1 MQKKRKKIWRIAK
14 KNVLLSRNC
23 KFLFQNTMILHTEYL
38 FLTNEIDG
46 FRHCRETLSESS
58 STMLLCKKGY
68 IDVFFHDKMLRVG
81 KDDLLIR
88 IPRATELGPYE
99 MSDDFEFIEL
109 AIPNKIFEDLMFELM
124 RVEPLWWQKQ
134 EYLKANPLFH
144 LSDYSKEFCEVFFHL
159 LTLQV
164 SSPLNDY
171 RRQILKLMAR
181 SATLEILNYLDRV
194 IPTEELDVSR
204 LASNTGDYTFH
215 TFTKLLRENPH
226 KREVQWYAEQIGI
239 TPKYLSEIC
248 KERSGKSASE
258 WIADVTIAELKHL
271 LRDTTIP
278 IHEVA
283 KQLEFPNASF
293 FCQYTKKHTG
303 LTPNKF
309 RKERKS

>member
-1 MQKKRKKIWRIAK
+1 M
-14 KNVLLSRNC
+14 V
-23 KFLFQNTMILHTEYL
+23 
-38 FLTNEIDG
+38 
-46 FRHCRETLSESS
+46 
-58 STMLLCKKGY
+58 LCKKGY
-68 IDVFFHDKMLRVG
+68 VDVFFHGAMLRVHQNE
-81 KDDLLIR
+81 LLIR

-99 MSDDFEFIEL
+99 FSEDFEFLEL
-109 AIPNKIFEDLMFELM
+109 AIPNRIFEELMYELM
-124 RVEPLWWQKQ
+124 RVEPMWWQKQ
-134 EYLKANPLFH
+134 EYLKAHPLFQ
-144 LSDYSKEFCEVFFHL
+144 LNEVSMEFCETYFHL
-159 LTLQV
+159 LTLQM
-164 SSPLNDY
+164 SEPLDDY

-181 SATLEILNYLDRV
+181 GAALEILGYLDKV
-194 IPTEELDVSR
+194 ISADDLNVTR
-204 LASNTGDYTFH
+204 LAANSGDYTFH
-215 TFTKLLRENPH
+215 TFTNLLRDNPH

-278 IHEVA
+278 IHKIAE
-283 KQLEFPNASF
+283 QMEFPNASF

>member
-1 MQKKRKKIWRIAK
+1 
-14 KNVLLSRNC
+14 
-23 KFLFQNTMILHTEYL
+23 MILHNEYL
-38 FLTNEIDG
+38 FLTDEVAG
-46 FRHCRETLSESS
+46 FRQFRETLSET
-58 STMLLCKKGY
+58 STTMVLCKKGW
-68 IDVFFHDKMLRVG
+68 IDVFFHDGMKRVHQ
-81 KDDLLIR
+81 DELLIR

-99 MSDDFEFIEL
+99 FSEDFEFLEL
-109 AIPNKIFEDLMFELM
+109 AIPNKIFEELMYELM

-134 EYLKANPLFH
+134 EYLKANPIFQLNEV
-144 LSDYSKEFCEVFFHL
+144 SKEFCETYFHL
-159 LTLQV
+159 LKLQMV
-164 SSPLNDY
+164 EPLNDY

-181 SATLEILNYLDRV
+181 GATLEILQYLDKA
-194 IPTEELDVSR
+194 IATEDLNVAR

-215 TFTKLLRENPH
+215 AFTNLLREHPH
-226 KREVQWYAEQIGI
+226 KREVQWFAEQIGI

-278 IHEVA
+278 IHKVA
-283 KQLEFPNASF
+283 EQMEFPNASF

>member
-1 MQKKRKKIWRIAK
+1 
-14 KNVLLSRNC
+14 
-23 KFLFQNTMILHTEYL
+23 MILHNEYL
-38 FLTNEIDG
+38 FLTDEVAG
-46 FRHCRETLSESS
+46 FRQFRETLSET
-58 STMLLCKKGY
+58 STTMVYCKKGH
-68 IDVFFHDKMLRVG
+68 IDVFFHGKMLRVNQ
-81 KDDLLIR
+81 DELLIR

-99 MSDDFEFIEL
+99 FSEDFEFLEL
-109 AIPNKIFEDLMFELM
+109 AIPNKIFEELMYELM

-134 EYLKANPLFH
+134 EYLKAHPLFQ
-144 LSDYSKEFCEVFFHL
+144 LNEMSKEFCETYFHL
-159 LTLQV
+159 LTLQM
-164 SSPLNDY
+164 SEPLNDY

-181 SATLEILNYLDRV
+181 GATLEILHYLDNT
-194 IPTEELDVSR
+194 IPTDDMNVTR
-204 LASNTGDYTFH
+204 LAANSGDYTFH
-215 TFTKLLRENPH
+215 TFTNMLRENPH

-271 LRDTTIP
+271 LRDTTLP
-278 IHEVA
+278 IHKIAE
-283 KQLEFPNASF
+283 QMEFPNASF

>member
-1 MQKKRKKIWRIAK
+1 
-14 KNVLLSRNC
+14 
-23 KFLFQNTMILHTEYL
+23 MILHNEYL
-38 FLTNEIDG
+38 FLTNEIEG
-46 FRHCRETLSESS
+46 FRQCRETRSESS
-58 STMLLCKKGY
+58 TTMVLCKKGH
-68 IDVFFHDKMLRVG
+68 IDVFFHGEMLRVG

-99 MSDDFEFIEL
+99 YSDDFEFIEV
-109 AIPNKIFEDLMFELM
+109 AIPNKIFEELMYELM

-144 LSDYSKEFCEVFFHL
+144 ISEVSKEFCETYFHL
-159 LTLQV
+159 LSLQLAR
-164 SSPLNDY
+164 PLNDY

-181 SATLEILNYLDRV
+181 GATLEILNYLDQV
-194 IPTEELDVSR
+194 ISPESLDITR
-204 LASNTGDYTFH
+204 LAANTGDYTFH
-215 TFTKLLRENPH
+215 EFTNLLREHPH
-226 KREVQWYAEQIGI
+226 EREVQWFAEQIGI

-271 LRDTTIP
+271 LRDTTLP
-278 IHEVA
+278 IHKIAE
-283 KQLEFPNASF
+283 QMEFPNASF

>member
-1 MQKKRKKIWRIAK
+1 
-14 KNVLLSRNC
+14 
-23 KFLFQNTMILHTEYL
+23 MILHNEYL
-38 FLTNEIDG
+38 YVTDEIDG
-46 FRHCRETLSESS
+46 FRLCRATLSETST
-58 STMLLCKKGY
+58 TMLLCKKGY
-68 IDVFFHDKMLRVG
+68 IDVFFRDEMLRVG

-88 IPRATELGPYE
+88 IPRATELGPFE
-99 MSDDFEFIEL
+99 ISDDFEFIEL
-109 AIPNKIFEDLMFELM
+109 AIPNKIFEELMYELM

-144 LSDYSKEFCEVFFHL
+144 LSDYSKEFCELFFKL

-164 SSPLNDY
+164 AAPLNDY

-181 SATLEILNYLDRV
+181 SATLEILNYLDKV
-194 IPTEELDVSR
+194 IPTENLEVSR
-204 LASNTGDYTFH
+204 LASNSGDYTFH
-215 TFTKLLRENPH
+215 AFTKLLRENPH
-226 KREVQWYAEQIGI
+226 RREVQWFAAQIGI

-271 LRDTTIP
+271 LRETTIP
-278 IHEVA
+278 IHKIAE
-283 KQLEFPNASF
+283 QMEFPNASF

-303 LTPNKF
+303 LTPNKL